1 MLPDYAITGIPA
13 QKTHR
18 FPWVIEVI
26 AILLCILVFLNPS
39 QYTFLNPPPRS
50 FTTCAVYIPMLKA
63 ALCVDCLCMQVK
75 SNEEVQGM
83 RKAGKLA
90 REVWLY
96 LPRSFYWLGGHV
108 LTHRVV

>member
-39 QYTFLNPPPRS
+39 QYTFLNPPPR
-50 FTTCAVYIPMLKA
+50 VRLLLVLYIYP
-63 ALCVDCLCMQVK
+63 C
-75 SNEEVQGM
+75 
-83 RKAGKLA
+83 
-90 REVWLY
+90 
-96 LPRSFYWLGGHV
+96 
-108 LTHRVV
+108 